1 MARKRSPTLTE
12 AELRLMK
19 VLWDSGP
26 STVGAVLESLPSRV
40 NLAYSTVRT
49 TLRILEQ
56 KGYVRHEKNGRAFV
70 YYPLID
76 RSEARRSA
84 VRYVVSRFF
93 NNSPELLVL
102 NVLESEELEEADM
115 QRLKKLID
123 ASD

>member
-26 STVGAVLESLPSRV
+26 STVGEVLDALPNRV

-56 KGYVRHEKNGRAFV
+56 KGYVRHEKDGRAFV
-70 YYPLID
+70 YHPLID
-76 RSEARRSA
+76 RGEARRSA

-102 NVLESEELEEADM
+102 NVLESEELGDEDM
-115 QRLKKLID
+115 KRLKKLID
-123 ASD
+123 ATD